1 MEERHMNP
9 LEMVGPEVLRRLE
22 SQAVA
27 HDRSV
32 QSEAA
37 AILSSALESVEEPVD
52 DSAWAMF
59 RKLREQHGTVDEFEI
74 PPRKGSPAR
83 WADFS

>member
-1 MEERHMNP
+1 MEERHTNP
-9 LEMVGPEVLRRLE
+9 LEAMDPELLRRLE
-22 SQAVA
+22 IRAETHA
-27 HDRSV
+27 RSV

-37 AILSSALESVEEPVD
+37 AILTSALEQVEEPVD

-59 RKLREQHGTVDEFEI
+59 RRLREQYGTVDDFEI

-83 WADFS
+83 WVDFS

>member
-1 MEERHMNP
+1 MEERHTNP
-9 LEMVGPEVLRRLE
+9 LEEIDPEVLRRLE
-22 SQAVA
+22 RRAETHA
-27 HDRSV
+27 RSV

-37 AILSSALESVEEPVD
+37 AILTSALESVEEPVD

-59 RKLREQHGTVDEFEI
+59 RKLREEYGTVDEFEI
-74 PPRKGSPAR
+74 PPRTGSPAR